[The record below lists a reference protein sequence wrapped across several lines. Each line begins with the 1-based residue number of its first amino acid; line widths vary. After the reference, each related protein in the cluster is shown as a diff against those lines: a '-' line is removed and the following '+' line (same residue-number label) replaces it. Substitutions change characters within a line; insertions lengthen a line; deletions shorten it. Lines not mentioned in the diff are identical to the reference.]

1 MLTYE
6 QILELIDKLV
16 ETPLSEIS
24 LTQGEFAISLKKET
38 QNNNLANNL
47 SNINTALIGD
57 GLTQSQI
64 LNNIPAEIKY
74 SEPQAIKSAE
84 NLIDIT
90 SPMVGT
96 FYASS
101 SPDSPPFVEIG
112 QNIKIGDAVCIIEAM
127 KMMNELPA
135 EINGVIAEIC
145 VKNTDIVEYGQVLF
159 RVKAG
164 S

>member
-1 MLTYE
+1 
-6 QILELIDKLV
+6 
-16 ETPLSEIS
+16 
-24 LTQGEFAISLKKET
+24 
-38 QNNNLANNL
+38 
-47 SNINTALIGD
+47 
-57 GLTQSQI
+57 
-64 LNNIPAEIKY
+64 
-74 SEPQAIKSAE
+74 
-84 NLIDIT
+84 
-90 SPMVGT
+90 MVGT

>member
-112 QNIKIGDAVCIIEAM
+112 QNIKVGDSLCIIEAM

>member
-24 LTQGEFAISLKKET
+24 LRQGEFAISLKKET